1 MKKIS
6 KKAVEIVEKY
16 GCIDKIVGE
25 EWEYFLKQIDKLY
38 PDFAVDSNIW
48 NMKITEE
55 YFGEFQQDGQ
65 YCLQSTI
72 GESEDCFRGIY
83 YFPTTDGRY
92 LAVMR
97 RNLINKNS

>member
-16 GCIDKIVGE
+16 GCVDKIVGE
-25 EWEYFLKQIDKLY
+25 EWEYLLKQIDKLY
-38 PDFAVDSNIW
+38 PDFAVDTDIW
-48 NMKITEE
+48 NMRITKE
-55 YFGEFQQDGQ
+55 YSGEFEQDGQ
-65 YCLQSTI
+65 YCSQSTI

-92 LAVMR
+92 LAV
-97 RNLINKNS
+97 SYDC